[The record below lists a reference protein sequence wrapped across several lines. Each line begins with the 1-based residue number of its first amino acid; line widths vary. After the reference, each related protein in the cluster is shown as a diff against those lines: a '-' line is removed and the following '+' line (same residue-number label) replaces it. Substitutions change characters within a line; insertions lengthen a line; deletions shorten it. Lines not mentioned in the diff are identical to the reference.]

1 MAIVP
6 LRRMTLIGES
16 KHRDRVIMELQR
28 LGCVHVLD
36 LSEADREP
44 DGLGDLAIDLKAAIN
59 DLERSAEKRPA
70 PSNVPSLRTTP
81 EQRDEVK
88 RVAAEVLQIV
98 TESRALGEEQE
109 TVADAIEQ
117 TRPWGNFQKPT
128 ADELGDQ
135 QLYFYRLTHSQ
146 ARNHNPTRQRGTDTD
161 TDTTA
166 DTIVAERI
174 NVDRQHEYWLVIASE
189 PPADMPCQPESL
201 DPRSLDELQAHL
213 VKIDG
218 LREQLQVRRIAL
230 TRWLDR
236 LRFHLAAVQDETSRM
251 IASHRSLV
259 DGPVFVL
266 DGWVPQRQTERLK
279 TFASENTLALRLRK
293 PGYDDQPPTL
303 LSNPRPIAGAEGAVT
318 FFMTPGYRSWD
329 PTWVMFF
336 SFAAFFAMILADA
349 GYGIVLALILA
360 FAAKPLG
367 RTESGRRFRQ
377 LAIFM
382 VAITIGYG
390 LLIGSFFG
398 MSPPEGSWLD
408 RLVIKSDGRSI
419 MQDREAMML
428 VAATIGVFHL
438 VLANAIVAWRW
449 LGSGHALSS
458 VGWMLGLVGGW
469 LLALAMLPKPD
480 MMPAFANWFGG
491 NAAAWKE
498 TVTTSA
504 WWMIGGGLALVFSF
518 SSTRPVFSPRPRDWL
533 MRCVD
538 GVIGLTGVT
547 KAFGDTLSYL
557 RLFALGLASAQLAIV
572 FNQLASDVAQ
582 VKGVGL
588 LLGLLVFLL
597 GHTLNLLLAVV
608 GGVVH
613 GLRLNCIEFFSW
625 SLTDEGQPFETFEIK
640 ADK

>member
-1 MAIVP
+1 
-6 LRRMTLIGES
+6 MTLIGES

-36 LSEADREP
+36 LSVADCEP

-59 DLERSAEKRPA
+59 DLERSPEKRPA
-70 PSNVPSLRTTP
+70 PSNLLSLQATSQ
-81 EQRDEVK
+81 QRDEVK
-88 RVAAEVLQIV
+88 CIAAEVLQIMN
-98 TESRALGEEQE
+98 ESRLLGEEQ
-109 TVADAIEQ
+109 DAVRDATEQ
-117 TRPWGNFQKPT
+117 MRPWGNFRKPA
-128 ADELGDQ
+128 ADEVGDHR
-135 QLYFYRLTHSQ
+135 LYFYRLTHRQ
-146 ARNHNPTRQRGTDTD
+146 AHAAQKVLQRE
-161 TDTTA
+161 
-166 DTIVAERI
+166 IAERI
-174 NVDRQHEYWLVIASE
+174 NADRQHEYWLVIAAD
-189 PPADMPCQPESL
+189 PPADMPCKPETL
-201 DPRSLDELQAHL
+201 DSRSLDELQTRL
-213 VKIDG
+213 VEIEG

-230 TRWLDR
+230 TRWLDQ
-236 LRFHLAAVQDETSRM
+236 LRFHLGAVQDETSRM

-266 DGWVPQRQTERLK
+266 DGWVPQRQAEPLTK
-279 TFASENTLALRLRK
+279 FAYENTLALRLRK
-293 PGYDDQPPTL
+293 PELDDQPPTL

-329 PTWVMFF
+329 PTWVMYF

-349 GYGIVLALILA
+349 GYGIVLAVMLA
-360 FAAKPLG
+360 LAAKPLR
-367 RTESGRRFRQ
+367 RTESGRRFGQ
-377 LAIFM
+377 LAVFM
-382 VAITIGYG
+382 VVVTIGYG

-398 MSPPEGSWLD
+398 IAPPAGSWLD

-419 MQDREAMML
+419 MEDSEAMML

-458 VGWMLGLVGGW
+458 VGWVLVLIGGW

-480 MMPAFANWFGG
+480 VMPTLADWFGG
-491 NAAAWKE
+491 NPEVWKAA
-498 TVTTSA
+498 VTTTG
-504 WWMIGGGLALVFSF
+504 WWMFGGGLGLVFLF

-538 GVIGLTGVT
+538 GVMGLTGVT

-572 FNQLASDVAQ
+572 FNHLASDISQ
-582 VKGVGL
+582 VKGIGL

-597 GHTLNLLLAVV
+597 GHTLNLLLAIV

-625 SLTDEGQPFETFEIK
+625 SLTDEGLPFETFEIK